1 MSNNMGPNLQNQMP
15 ELMPSMPITT
25 GTSNN
30 IVNSEFNNYDPK
42 NPLKSVPQELVPM
55 PFKSLNMAG
64 GMFSSSSGSLFGGP
78 RGISSSSSSLQ
89 LSSNSSSGFNYLQ
102 DGKNGCQLAGSA
114 HMSATALL
122 QKAAQMGATAS
133 NSTINSP
140 MMQKSF
146 VSSMAGPLDQLSNNS
161 VRSQP
166 PYSGAI
172 QQHSNNNNSYNND
185 QFQVPPSSQ
194 EQSSMVGING
204 NTGGFTNPFDHAN
217 NTASSVVND
226 MGMFSQ
232 MFMGGDHQ
240 NHPAGFL
247 KTLEQEDSTSN
258 SSLIQA
264 RNNINATERIPTG
277 PSRFV
282 GGGDMMTLDFL
293 GIGGSRSGNLHEQ
306 QQQQQKL
313 EMEAMRQQRLP
324 IINPFQHQLSHG
336 DSGMDK
342 HNIWDV

>member
-1 MSNNMGPNLQNQMP
+1 
-15 ELMPSMPITT
+15 
-25 GTSNN
+25 
-30 IVNSEFNNYDPK
+30 
-42 NPLKSVPQELVPM
+42 M
-55 PFKSLNMAG
+55 PFKSMNMAG

-146 VSSMAGPLDQLSNNS
+146 VSSMAGPHDQLSNNS

-185 QFQVPPSSQ
+185 QFQVPQSNH

-204 NTGGFTNPFDHAN
+204 DTGGFTNPFDAN

-240 NHPAGFL
+240 IPAGFL

-258 SSLIQA
+258 SSLVQA
-264 RNNINATERIPTG
+264 RNSINATERIPTG
-277 PSRFV
+277 PSRF
-282 GGGDMMTLDFL
+282 GGDMMTVDFL
-293 GIGGSRSGNLHEQ
+293 GLGGSRSANLHD

-313 EMEAMRQQRLP
+313 ELEAMRQQRLP